1 MWLMSCSYGDKIKIQ
16 IFGQS
21 HCEMIGVVIDG
32 IPAGVRLNMEEILA
46 FLKTRQGGNN
56 AYSTPRK
63 EEDIPNI
70 VSGIID
76 GVTCG
81 APLTAVFEN
90 KNVRSGDY
98 KNITTI
104 PRPSH
109 ADYVAHVKYGGANDV
124 RGGGHFS
131 GRLTLPLC
139 FAGAVC
145 IQLLKE
151 KGITIEAHIANIGKV
166 YDTPYNPVNV
176 QPRAYDVGELPVN
189 NSDKGKEM
197 IAEIMEA
204 LAQGDSVGGSIE
216 CAVLGLPIG
225 IGEPMF
231 DGIENSIAKTVFAV
245 PAVKGVEFGAG
256 FAVANMRGSENNDPY
271 RYDGERVI
279 TTTNNAGGIAGG
291 ISNSMPVIF
300 RAAIKPTPSIGREQQ
315 SVNLTTKENDTLAV
329 KGRHDPCIVPR
340 AVPCIKSAA
349 AIAVINLL

>member
-1 MWLMSCSYGDKIKIQ
+1 MSCSYGDKIKIQ

-32 IPAGVRLNMEEILA
+32 LPAGIKLDMDKIHS
-46 FLKTRQGGNN
+46 FLKRRQGGNN

-70 VSGIID
+70 VSGIVN

-81 APLTAVFEN
+81 TPLTAVFEN
-90 KNVRSGDY
+90 KNTKSADY
-98 KNITTI
+98 KNITEI

-109 ADYVAHVKYGGANDV
+109 ADYVAHIKYNGANDV

-145 IQLLKE
+145 MQILEE
-151 KGITIEAHIANIGKV
+151 KGINIIAHINNIGNV
-166 YDTPYNPVNV
+166 FDTPYNPVNI
-176 QPRAYDVGELPVN
+176 QNISYTNGELYVN
-189 NSDKGKEM
+189 DKAKGEEM
-197 IAEIMEA
+197 IKEIMSA
-204 LAQGDSVGGSIE
+204 LSEGDSVGGSVE
-216 CAVLGLPIG
+216 CAITGMPVGV
-225 IGEPMF
+225 GEPMF

-256 FAVANMRGSENNDPY
+256 FKVCSMKGSENNDPY
-271 RYDGERVI
+271 RYSEDKVI
-279 TTTNNAGGIAGG
+279 TTSNNSGGITGG
-291 ISNSMPVIF
+291 ISTGMPVIF
-300 RAAIKPTPSIGREQQ
+300 RAAIKPTPSIGKEQL
-315 SVNLTTKENDTLAV
+315 SINLTTKENDVLAV

-340 AVPCIKSAA
+340 VVPCIEAAA
-349 AIAVINLL
+349 AIAIINLL